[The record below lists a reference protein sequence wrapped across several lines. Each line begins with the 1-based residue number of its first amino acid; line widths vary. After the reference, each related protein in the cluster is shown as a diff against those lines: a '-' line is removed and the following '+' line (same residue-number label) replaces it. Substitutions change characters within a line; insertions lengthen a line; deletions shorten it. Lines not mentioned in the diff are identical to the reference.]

1 MDTMISFLIFAAALM
16 AGQIPEGFQ
25 AEASTSTVEQSVP
38 TEVDEVVVVGERAR
52 EAAEAFVSSVA
63 APIPG
68 RKAAVWRRSVC
79 VGVLGMQAE
88 ASRFMA
94 DRVSDW
100 AHSVGLEIE
109 EPGCRPSI
117 IIMATEDGNAT
128 ARELVASRPREFR
141 LGASG
146 SDRGRAALDA
156 FQNIPRLVRW
166 WHVSLPVNDDTGLP
180 VVRLPGQPAF
190 AARQIRS
197 PADLG
202 PYGRTV
208 AGSLVM
214 DHTRDDLM
222 QVIIVLDVAA
232 LEQADFIQ
240 ITDYVAMIALAQIDP
255 DVDPAYPSILDL
267 FSEEG
272 TQEQVMTRW
281 DRAYL
286 EALYRAPQ
294 TASMTG
300 ANLSSIA
307 IALARELALDEGE
320 DAPDTPD

>member
-1 MDTMISFLIFAAALM
+1 MISVLIFSSTLLVAGVQPGAPIQLAAQD
-16 AGQIPEGFQ
+16 G
-25 AEASTSTVEQSVP
+25 P
-38 TEVDEVVVVGERAR
+38 TEVEEVVVVGERAR

-68 RKAAVWRRSVC
+68 RKAALWRESVC

-100 AHSVGLEIE
+100 AYSVGLEIE

-117 IIMATEDGNAT
+117 IVTATEDGNAT
-128 ARELVASRPREFR
+128 ARELVASHPREFR

-156 FQNIPRLVRW
+156 FQNTPRLVRW

-180 VVRLPGQPAF
+180 VVRLPGQPPF

-202 PYGRTV
+202 SYGRTV
-208 AGSLVM
+208 AGSSVM

-272 TQEQVMTRW
+272 TQEPVMTRW

-286 EALYRAPQ
+286 QALYGAPQ
-294 TASMTG
+294 TASTTG

-307 IALARELALDEGE
+307 LNLARALGLSEEEETLGPTD
-320 DAPDTPD
+320 

>member
-1 MDTMISFLIFAAALM
+1 MISILVFSSALLGGSIQP
-16 AGQIPEGFQ
+16 ATPVQL
-25 AEASTSTVEQSVP
+25 AEQDAP
-38 TEVDEVVVVGERAR
+38 TEVDEVVIVGERAR

-68 RKAAVWRRSVC
+68 RKAAVWRGSVC

-117 IIMATEDGNAT
+117 IVTATDDGNAT
-128 ARELVASRPREFR
+128 ARELVASSPREFR

-146 SDRGRAALDA
+146 SDRGRAALEA
-156 FQNIPRLVRW
+156 FQNTPRLIRW

-180 VVRLPGQPAF
+180 VVRLPGQPPF

-197 PADLG
+197 PVDLG

-208 AGSLVM
+208 AGSSMM

-232 LEQADFIQ
+232 LEQADFTQ
-240 ITDYVAMIALAQIDP
+240 ITDYVAMVALAQIDP

-286 EALYRAPQ
+286 QALYRAPQ
-294 TASMTG
+294 TALTTG

-307 IALARELALDEGE
+307 LTLARELGPDEEEGAASATE
-320 DAPDTPD
+320 

>member
-1 MDTMISFLIFAAALM
+1 MDAMIPFLIFAATFL
-16 AGQIPEGFQ
+16 AGQVPEGGS
-25 AEASTSTVEQSVP
+25 STSTAEQSVP
-38 TEVDEVVVVGERAR
+38 TEVEEVVVVGERAR
-52 EAAEAFVSSVA
+52 EAAEAYVRSVA
-63 APIPG
+63 SPVPG
-68 RKAAVWRRSVC
+68 RKAATWRGSVC

-88 ASRFMA
+88 AARFMA

-109 EPGCRPSI
+109 GPGCRPGI
-117 IIMATEDGNAT
+117 IITVTDDGNAT

-156 FQNIPRLVRW
+156 FQNTPRPVRW
-166 WHVSLPVNDDTGLP
+166 WHVSLPVNNDTGLP
-180 VVRLPGQPAF
+180 VMRLPGQPPF

-202 PYGRTV
+202 PYGSTV

-232 LEQADFIQ
+232 FEQADFIQ
-240 ITDYVAMIALAQIDP
+240 ITDYVAMVALAQIDP

-272 TQEQVMTRW
+272 TQEQVLTRW

-294 TASMTG
+294 TSPTTG

-307 IALARELALDEGE
+307 LTLAGELGPNEEDE
-320 DAPDTPD
+320 APDATE